1 VIGVLDPYRFS
12 IGSDAHNEL
21 ELELLPYGM
30 ATAARAGIETR
41 SHPEPPIDPLRASW
55 ARELNEEARIEHQA

>member
-1 VIGVLDPYRFS
+1 MSMSLATLAREEGVRWFS

-41 SHPEPPIDPLRASW
+41 SHPDHGSIDFLPS
-55 ARELNEEARIEHQA
+55 